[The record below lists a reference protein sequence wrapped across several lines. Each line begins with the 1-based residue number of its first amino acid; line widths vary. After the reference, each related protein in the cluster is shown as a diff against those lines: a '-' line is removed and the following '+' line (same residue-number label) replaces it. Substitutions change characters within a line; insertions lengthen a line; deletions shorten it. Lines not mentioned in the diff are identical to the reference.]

1 MKIYA
6 IRDKENIY
14 GYIFSRNDYGKYYIE
29 INDDV
34 KEHGAF
40 FHMFLEKGKK
50 VINTEWSRR
59 YVEERAIPSNRQ
71 NINSILKNDKMK
83 YYNELLIF
91 IKAKG
96 KSSMD
101 DYYLE
106 DVLEE
111 NVVGSVQERR
121 EKRILDF
128 ILDRNKLI
136 IFFMDGLTKEYK
148 ITDEYEQKYIQN
160 EEPFLSIFGEEIIF
174 NSRIRYTYEYLYE
187 NGEMFDLSYDSIKK
201 YISTNVLKTSDVAST
216 LDCSRQYVHQLMEK
230 EELKSMSNETFLKND
245 IRRFMGD

>member
-1 MKIYA
+1 MKIFA
-6 IRDKENIY
+6 IRDKKSIY
-14 GYIFSRNDYGKYYIE
+14 GYIFSRNDYEEYYIE
-29 INDDV
+29 INNDV

-50 VINTEWSRR
+50 VINIEWAKR
-59 YVEERAIPSNRQ
+59 YVDERAIPSNRQ
-71 NINSILKNDKMK
+71 NINLILKNSNMK

-106 DVLEE
+106 EVEEESIEGDVKK
-111 NVVGSVQERR
+111 RR

-128 ILDRNKLI
+128 IFDRDKLI
-136 IFFMDGLTKEYK
+136 IFFMDGITKEYK
-148 ITDEYEQKYIQN
+148 ITDEYELKYIQN
-160 EEPFLSIFGEEIIF
+160 QEPFLSIFGEEIIF

-187 NGEMFDLSYDSIKK
+187 NGKLFGLSYDSIKK
-201 YISTNVLKTSDVAST
+201 YVSKNVFKTSDVTRA
-216 LDCSRQYVHQLMEK
+216 LNCSRQYVHQLMEK
-230 EELKSMSNETFLKND
+230 GELKTMSNDTFLKND